1 MLAWAAHGADL
12 RLHELVRGAP
22 YMADF
27 LRRMFPPNLDYAPA
41 LLGPTLETLQMAI
54 WGTLLAIGLAA
65 PLGVLAARNLTPHP
79 VCFWTARGLLNAMR
93 GINELVF
100 ALVFVAAVGL
110 GPLPGVLALAVHTAG
125 MLGKFYAE
133 AMEGVDPGPVEALA
147 ATGAGRLQTIRYA
160 VLPQVL
166 PAVVAFNLYRLEVS
180 VRSATVLGL
189 VGAGGIGF
197 ELMSEHAALQVSRRR
212 RDPRRD
218 RRPRRPDRRRL
229 HARPQTLPV
238 RRLPCACRSSS
249 PSRSSSAWP
258 RCSRP
263 CREGQDRV
271 LRFALTPSEETTDQ
285 QMKRSAQVIQ
295 RLEKDLDMRVI
306 PYTAADY
313 VSIVEAMR
321 AKKVDVAWLGSFS
334 YVLAV
339 QEAGAE
345 AFVAGVRKSTGK
357 ASYTSLIFVRGDAPY
372 QSVMD
377 LKGKSFAFVDPAST
391 SGHLFPR
398 AGMMKMGSPTR
409 RASSPRSCSP
419 ARTTRPS
426 WRC

>member
-1 MLAWAAHGADL
+1 MMTAPIPWRSWPTPEAWQGTGSRWSFLRWGAALVVLAWAAHGADL

-27 LRRMFPPNLDYAPA
+27 LGRMFPPNLAYVPT
-41 LLGPTLETLQMAI
+41 LVGPTLETLQMAL

-65 PLGVLAARNLTPHP
+65 PLGILAARNLTPHRA
-79 VCFWTARGLLNAMR
+79 CFWTARGLLNAMR

-197 ELMSEHAALQVSRRR
+197 ELMTSMRLFRYRDVAVILVAIVGLVVLTDAVSTRVRRR
-212 RDPRRD
+212 Y
-218 RRPRRPDRRRL
+218 L
-229 HARPQTLPV
+229 
-238 RRLPCACRSSS
+238 
-249 PSRSSSAWP
+249 
-258 RCSRP
+258 
-263 CREGQDRV
+263 
-271 LRFALTPSEETTDQ
+271 
-285 QMKRSAQVIQ
+285 
-295 RLEKDLDMRVI
+295 
-306 PYTAADY
+306 
-313 VSIVEAMR
+313 
-321 AKKVDVAWLGSFS
+321 
-334 YVLAV
+334 
-339 QEAGAE
+339 
-345 AFVAGVRKSTGK
+345 
-357 ASYTSLIFVRGDAPY
+357 
-372 QSVMD
+372 
-377 LKGKSFAFVDPAST
+377 
-391 SGHLFPR
+391 
-398 AGMMKMGSPTR
+398 
-409 RASSPRSCSP
+409 
-419 ARTTRPS
+419 
-426 WRC
+426 